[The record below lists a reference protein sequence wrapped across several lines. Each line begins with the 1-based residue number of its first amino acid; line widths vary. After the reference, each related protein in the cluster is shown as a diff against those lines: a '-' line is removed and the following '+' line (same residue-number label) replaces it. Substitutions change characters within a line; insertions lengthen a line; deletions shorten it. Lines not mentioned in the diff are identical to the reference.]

1 MIRTL
6 RAFFL
11 GRLLREKLL
20 LVAFITV
27 GALIWLSGFS
37 ARAGQFWR
45 TQRSTTTELKL
56 QDEWLRNEVR
66 IQEAATQATAQ
77 FDASRTLDGNRLFTK
92 VQSLAR
98 EAGLRNISNQ
108 GVQQGVTNGQFSVN
122 TLQFQVNNADWEA
135 IKRFYLLLNQNAP
148 YVAIDQFTLTPVA
161 SNPTQLTLTLKVKSF
176 EMPR

>member
-20 LVAFITV
+20 LVAFIAV

-45 TQRSTTTELKL
+45 AERSTTTELKL

-92 VQSLAR
+92 VQALAR
-98 EAGLRNISNQ
+98 DAGLRNISNQ

-122 TLQFQVNNADWEA
+122 TLQLQVSNADWEA

>member
-6 RAFFL
+6 RAFYL
-11 GRLLREKLL
+11 SRLLREKLL
-20 LVAFITV
+20 LVAFIAV
-27 GALIWLSGFS
+27 GAVIWLSGFS

-56 QDEWLRNEVR
+56 QDEWLRNETR

-77 FDASRTLDGNRLFTK
+77 FDASRTLDGNRLFVK
-92 VQSLAR
+92 VRELALQ
-98 EAGLRNISNQ
+98 AGLRNTTNQ
-108 GVQQGVTNGQFSVN
+108 GLEPPVTNGQFSVN
-122 TLQFQVNNADWEA
+122 TLRLQVNNADWES

-148 YVAIDQFTLTPVA
+148 YIAIDQFTLTPVA
-161 SNPTQLTLTLKVKSF
+161 SNPMQLTLTLKVKSF